1 MCSTA
6 IINSVNPITRHIAV
20 AINPTASFGRT
31 RDVGPAVVDA
41 LLAAGHH
48 VRALKE
54 PNAELL
60 RIAVARAVDDRVD
73 ALVVVGGDGMVSL
86 AVNELGDS
94 GIPLGIVPSGT
105 GNDTARGLGIPVDD
119 TVAAISGLLS
129 ALGTAP
135 RVIDVGVVRHGISE
149 TRFVGVV
156 SAGFDALVNDRAN
169 SWRRPRG
176 KSRYTLALLRE
187 LLFLSSRRYDLV
199 VDGVPT
205 AVDAVLISVANN
217 VSIGG
222 GMKVVPHARV
232 DDGRFDLF
240 TVAPVGRFRLLRFF
254 PKVFSGTHTQLDVV
268 SFRTLERVRIDAD
281 GVVAYADGE
290 RIGPLPIDIHVL
302 PGALRVLAPGLI

>member
-1 MCSTA
+1 MCSAA

-41 LLAAGHH
+41 LQAAGHD
-48 VRALKE
+48 VRTLKE

-60 RIAVARAVDDRVD
+60 RSAVARAIDERVD

-119 TVAAISGLLS
+119 TAAAIRGLLD
-129 ALGTAP
+129 ALGSAP
-135 RVIDVGVVRHGISE
+135 RVIDVGVVRHGVSE

-169 SWRRPRG
+169 LWRRPRG

-187 LLFLSSRRYDLV
+187 LLFLSSRRYELV

-222 GMKVVPHARV
+222 GMKGVPHARV

-240 TVAPVGRFRLLRFF
+240 TVTPIGRFRLLRFF